1 MEAKVRIF
9 LFRAE
14 IPFSGKFGPKN
25 QSFQLKTFQISCLD
39 HFEYAE
45 FISDVHFFCY
55 RMEVPFFW
63 ANLVQK
69 IKVVGLS

>member
-25 QSFQLKTFQISCLD
+25 QSFQFKLKFR
-39 HFEYAE
+39 A
-45 FISDVHFFCY
+45 
-55 RMEVPFFW
+55 
-63 ANLVQK
+63 
-69 IKVVGLS
+69 